1 MTDTNEDANMQHNY
15 IIRIRDSGYSIVG
28 PFDSREALR
37 AWGEADQ
44 AASGDDPR
52 WQSVYL
58 ADPGAA
64 PGVVAPGPPPP
75 CRRSFLS
82 DRSRSS

>member
-37 AWGEADQ
+37 AWGR
-44 AASGDDPR
+44 SG
-52 WQSVYL
+52 
-58 ADPGAA
+58 PG
-64 PGVVAPGPPPP
+64 
-75 CRRSFLS
+75 CERR
-82 DRSRSS
+82 